1 MSPFDSPFIS
11 PSTSRKARSG
21 RATLL
26 LLILV
31 LGAPWQAAR
40 AQDVEARDGA
50 IIESVDLRGLP
61 RDSLSPGLRREL
73 DALTG
78 EPLDPRRLTEIAA
91 RIEGEHPDVVAAV
104 RSVARPDDRARV
116 IFLAARISDDGSLV
130 ENINARYTVESV
142 EIRGVPEADISRS
155 LRVRLQ
161 TLVGRRLDH
170 DEADELNDLLED
182 ERPDF
187 TVERRISRG
196 SERGRIRVVFEFS
209 EREGTR
215 WIPFTPTRSKFVYHS
230 EQGWSGAL
238 DIPMGGRDHRVTA
251 GFAFSNNDDLVEEYS
266 GVRVAFESRRLATER
281 LGARVEVARFNNT
294 WRESTLFALAAD
306 PAIPEPYRTR
316 VTIEPSVTFGLTPN
330 VRVTGGVSLS
340 ELESLERSPESLM
353 ASSVVTRVD
362 YDQRWYRRDD
372 VAQRVEASYELRTSA
387 EALESDLSYRRH
399 LARVRYRYTHR
410 RNTVIAGVAFGGI
423 TGGAPLFERFT
434 LGDSTTLRGWNKFDL
449 APAGG
454 NRLFHSS
461 LEYRYHGIGAFLDGG
476 SVWDHNGEMRF
487 RLSSGFGVQ
496 TNNAF
501 VTLAFPLN
509 ADDLNV
515 TFTMGVRF

>member
-1 MSPFDSPFIS
+1 MF
-11 PSTSRKARSG
+11 
-21 RATLL
+21 
-26 LLILV
+26 V
-31 LGAPWQAAR
+31 VGAPWQAAGAQDIDAPVAAR
-40 AQDVEARDGA
+40 AQDIEARDGA
-50 IIESVDLRGLP
+50 VVESVDLRGLP

-73 DALTG
+73 ETLNR
-78 EPLDPRRLTEIAA
+78 EPLSRQRLIEIAA
-91 RIEGEHPDVVAAV
+91 RIEGEHPDVVVAA

-116 IFLAARISDDGSLV
+116 IFVVARISDDGSLV
-130 ENINARYTVESV
+130 QNINARYTVESV

-155 LRVRLQ
+155 LRDRLQ
-161 TLVGRRLDH
+161 ALVGRRLDH
-170 DEADELNDLLED
+170 DEADELNELLED
-182 ERPDF
+182 ERPGF
-187 TVERRISRG
+187 SVERHISRG
-196 SERGRIRVVFEFS
+196 SERGRIRVTFEFN
-209 EREGTR
+209 EKEGTR

-238 DIPMGGRDHRVTA
+238 DIPMGNRDHRVTA

-266 GVRVAFESRRLATER
+266 GVRVAFESRRLATDR
-281 LGARVEVARFNNT
+281 LGARVEVARLNNT
-294 WRESTLFALAAD
+294 WRQPTLFALASD

-316 VTIEPSVTFGLTPN
+316 VTVEPSVTVGLTPH
-330 VRVTGGVSLS
+330 VRVTAGVSLS

-372 VAQRVEASYELRTSA
+372 VRQRVEASYELRTSA
-387 EALESDLSYRRH
+387 EALESDLNYRRH
-399 LARVRYRYTHR
+399 LARARYRYSQRH
-410 RNTVIAGVAFGGI
+410 NTVIAGVAFGGI
-423 TGGAPLFERFT
+423 TGDAPLFERFT
-434 LGDSTTLRGWNKFDL
+434 LGDSATLRGWNKFDL

-454 NRLFHSS
+454 NRVFHSS

-487 RLSSGFGVQ
+487 RLSSGFGAQ
-496 TNNAF
+496 TDNAF

-509 ADDLNV
+509 AEDLRV